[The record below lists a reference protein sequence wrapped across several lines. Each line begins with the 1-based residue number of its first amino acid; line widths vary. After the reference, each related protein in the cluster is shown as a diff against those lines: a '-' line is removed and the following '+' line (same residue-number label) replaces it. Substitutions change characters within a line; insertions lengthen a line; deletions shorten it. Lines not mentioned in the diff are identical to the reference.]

1 MPEVIFVA
9 GAARSGSTL
18 LASMLGHLPAALNV
32 GELYFLWDRGLIESW
47 RCGCGDPVP
56 DCVLWSKVIATV
68 DGDLDPEEMTRI
80 RDRQVKTR
88 HVPRLLRG
96 GRPSVDLLRFARTL
110 EETMVAAAEL
120 SGADVIIDTSK
131 SPAAALLLHLHT
143 SLNVRVIHLVR
154 DPRASAFSQ
163 SRPKLD
169 PATGAHM
176 PASGPVPSTF
186 NWLNKNWLIDSTV
199 APRLPTLRIRYE
211 DLVTAPGDVLRQ
223 ISDHIG
229 QDLPDD
235 LADRPWSPQHTVSGN
250 PARFSDLPI
259 VADTTW
265 EQAMPRRDR
274 LLAAALSWPLR
285 RRYGYRTHLQLAA
298 RAPRRHEAIHELD
311 PDHKRRHA
319 SRLRF
324 VLARRLQSQ
333 HRVYPLFARVMPAR
347 SPLLVRQDTELA
359 IEGAPRSANTFL
371 VAVFELLNPQRRT
384 AHHLHNPCQVLR
396 AARFG
401 VPCIVVVR
409 DPMDAAASALV
420 WSSDRRPREV
430 VQDWVT
436 FYERALPYADSFVVA
451 DFELATT
458 APGKVLTATNHR
470 FGTCFAT
477 DHEPERHD
485 PLVMESVERLGREHD
500 GDLYETRVAR
510 PSSSEYRQQQQR
522 LARRA
527 LDEEVPASL
536 RSRASELYE
545 TYFGLAA
552 RSLVAEDQPAR

>member
-1 MPEVIFVA
+1 MPEVIYVA

-18 LASMLGHLPAALNV
+18 LASLLGQLPAAVNV
-32 GELYFLWDRGLIESW
+32 GELYFLWDRGLIEGW

-56 DCVLWSKVIATV
+56 DCVLWSKVVATV
-68 DGDLDPEEMTRI
+68 GGGLDPEEMTRI
-80 RDRQVKTR
+80 RDRHVKTR

-96 GRPSVDLLRFARTL
+96 GRSPADLVRFARTL

-143 SLNVRVIHLVR
+143 SLDVRVIHLVR

-169 PATGAHM
+169 PATDELM

-199 APRLPTLRIRYE
+199 ATRVPTLRIRYE
-211 DLVTAPGDVLRQ
+211 DLVAAPEDVLRQ

-229 QDLPDD
+229 RELPAD

-250 PARFSDLPI
+250 PARFSDRPI

-274 LLAAALSWPLR
+274 HLAAALSWPLR
-285 RRYGYRTHLQLAA
+285 RRYGYRAELRPEA
-298 RAPRRHEAIHELD
+298 RAPGRHEAIHELD
-311 PDHKRRHA
+311 PDRKGRRT
-319 SRLRF
+319 SRMRF
-324 VLARRLQSQ
+324 VLARALQSQ
-333 HRVYPLFARVMPAR
+333 HRVYPLFALLVPAR
-347 SPLLVRQDTELA
+347 SPLLVRQDTELV

-371 VAVFELLNPQRRT
+371 LAAFELLNPNRRT

-409 DPMDAAASALV
+409 DPMDAAASTLV
-420 WSSDRRPREV
+420 WSADRRPREV
-430 VQDWVT
+430 VQDWLT

-451 DFELATT
+451 DFEVATT
-458 APGKVLTATNHR
+458 APGKVLAAANHR

-485 PLVMESVERLGREHD
+485 PLVMESVERLGRDHD
-500 GDLYETRVAR
+500 GEVYETRVAR
-510 PSSSEYRQQQQR
+510 PSSSEYRHQQQR
-522 LARRA
+522 LAHQA
-527 LDEEVPASL
+527 LDDEVPASL
-536 RSRASELYE
+536 RRRADELYR
-545 TYFGLAA
+545 TYLGLAA
-552 RSLVAEDQPAR
+552 RILVAEDQPAR

>member
-1 MPEVIFVA
+1 MPRVIFVA

-18 LASMLGHLPAALNV
+18 LASLLGQLPATVNV

-56 DCVLWSKVIATV
+56 DCVLWSKVVATV
-68 DGDLDPEEMTRI
+68 NGDLDPEEMTRI
-80 RDRQVKTR
+80 RDREVKTR

-96 GRPSVDLLRFARTL
+96 GRPSADLLRYARTL

-120 SGADVIIDTSK
+120 SGADVIVDASK

-143 SLNVRVIHLVR
+143 SLNVRVVHLVR

-169 PATGAHM
+169 PATGEPM

-199 APRLPTLRIRYE
+199 APRVPTLRIRYE
-211 DLVTAPGDVLRQ
+211 DFVTAPDDVLRQ

-229 QDLPDD
+229 QELPDD

-250 PARFSDLPI
+250 PARFSDRPI

-265 EQAMPRRDR
+265 EQAMPHRDR
-274 LLAAALSWPLR
+274 HLATALSWPLR
-285 RRYGYRTHLQLAA
+285 RRYGYRAQVQSAA
-298 RAPRRHEAIHELD
+298 RRPGRHEAIHELD
-311 PDHKRRHA
+311 PDHKGHRA
-319 SRLRF
+319 SRMRF
-324 VLARRLQSQ
+324 VLARTLQSQ
-333 HRVYPLFARVMPAR
+333 HRVYPLVARLMPAR
-347 SPLLVRQDTELA
+347 SPLLVRPDTELV

-371 VAVFELLNPQRRT
+371 VAAFQLLNPERRI
-384 AHHLHNPCQVLR
+384 AHHLHNPCQVRR

-401 VPCIVVVR
+401 LPCIVLVR

-430 VQDWVT
+430 VRDWVT
-436 FYERALPYADSFVVA
+436 FYERALPYADSFVAA

-458 APGKVLTATNHR
+458 APGKVLTVTNHR

-485 PLVMESVERLGREHD
+485 SLVMESVERLGRDHD

-522 LARRA
+522 LAHRA
-527 LDEEVPASL
+527 LDEEVPESL
-536 RSRASELYE
+536 RRRARELYE
-545 TYFGLAA
+545 TYLGLAA
-552 RSLVAEDQPAR
+552 RVLVAEDQPAR